1 MVYFARR
8 IGFFLATL
16 WGAVTLNFL
25 IPRLS
30 PGDPAQ
36 AILLRLAGRSGSN
49 QVDPAQLA
57 AVRAMLGVPD
67 APLWRQYL
75 DYLGN
80 LARGDFGVSY
90 TYFPYEVSE
99 VVGEALPWTI
109 VLVGVTLVLSFVIGT
124 LLGTWVA
131 WRRGSTFDT
140 VLTVG
145 SSFVGTLPFFWI
157 ALLLIYVFAI
167 TLGWFPASGGYS
179 GALEPALSP
188 QFLADAWPHFLL
200 PAAAIMVT
208 GPIGWLLGMRNNMV
222 QSLGE
227 DFARFGRAKGLS
239 DRRLAV
245 DYGARVAILPN
256 VTGFALA
263 LGGLVGGTVLVEQTF
278 NYPGTGR
285 LLLEAVAN
293 KDFPL
298 MQTIFLMVA
307 VGVLLANLA
316 ADLLYGVLDPRARR
330 KEAA

>member
-1 MVYFARR
+1 MTYFARR
-8 IGFFLATL
+8 IGFFVLTL

-36 AILLRLAGRSGSN
+36 AILLRLAGRSG
-49 QVDPAQLA
+49 QIDADQLA
-57 AVRAMLGVPD
+57 AVRVMLGVPD
-67 APLWRQYL
+67 SPLWRQYL

-80 LARGDFGVSY
+80 LASGDFGVSY
-90 TYFPYEVSE
+90 TYFPYSVTEVI
-99 VVGEALPWTI
+99 GEAIPWTI
-109 VLVGVTLVLSFVIGT
+109 ALVGVTLVLSFVIGT

-131 WRRGSTFDT
+131 WRRGSTVDT

-145 SSFVGTLPFFWI
+145 SSFIGTLPFFWI

-167 TLGWFPASGGYS
+167 TLGWLPASGGYS
-179 GALEPALSP
+179 GLMAPELTPA
-188 QFLADAWPHFLL
+188 FLADAWPHFIL
-200 PAAAIMVT
+200 PAAAIMIT

-227 DFARFGRAKGLS
+227 DFARFGRAKGLPS
-239 DRRLAV
+239 RTLALH
-245 DYGARVAILPN
+245 YGARVAILPN

-263 LGGLVGGTVLVEQTF
+263 LGGLIGGTVLVEQTF

-298 MQTIFLMVA
+298 MQTIFLFVA
-307 VGVLLANLA
+307 VGVLLANLV
-316 ADLLYGVLDPRARR
+316 ADLLYGILDPRARR

>member
-1 MVYFARR
+1 M
-8 IGFFLATL
+8 T
-16 WGAVTLNFL
+16 
-25 IPRLS
+25 
-30 PGDPAQ
+30 
-36 AILLRLAGRSGSN
+36 
-49 QVDPAQLA
+49 
-57 AVRAMLGVPD
+57 
-67 APLWRQYL
+67 
-75 DYLGN
+75 
-80 LARGDFGVSY
+80 
-90 TYFPYEVSE
+90 E

-109 VLVGVTLVLSFVIGT
+109 VLVGVTLVLSFAIGT

-140 VLTVG
+140 VMTVG
-145 SSFVGTLPFFWI
+145 ASFIGTLPFFWI

-167 TLGWFPASGGYS
+167 TLGWLPASGGYS
-179 GALEPALSP
+179 GALEPALTP
-188 QFLADAWPHFLL
+188 AFVADAWPHFVL

-239 DRRLAV
+239 DRRLAI

-263 LGGLVGGTVLVEQTF
+263 LGGLIGGTVLVEQTF

-298 MQTIFLMVA
+298 MQTIFLLVA
-307 VGVLLANLA
+307 VGVLLANLV
-316 ADLLYGVLDPRARR
+316 ADVLYGVLDPRARR